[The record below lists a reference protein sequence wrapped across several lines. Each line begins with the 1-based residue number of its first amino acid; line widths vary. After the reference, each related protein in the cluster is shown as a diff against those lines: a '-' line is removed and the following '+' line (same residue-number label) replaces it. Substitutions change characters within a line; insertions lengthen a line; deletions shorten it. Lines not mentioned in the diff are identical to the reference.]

1 MQLRRFDGV
10 DAFLAAAGEFLAARE
25 AEHNLILG
33 ICSNLR
39 ERPESYTAAPYLATV
54 RAGDRIVAAALQT
67 PPFQLILSEV
77 DDPAAIL
84 LLAQDLLVRDLPG
97 ALGPVQHIRALV
109 DARAALG
116 GPKAHLR
123 FSERMFQLTEVRP
136 PRPIAGNARLAV
148 PDDRELV
155 GAWIAAFL
163 HEALGQDDP
172 AEARDVVAGWLS
184 GRGRTIH
191 LWEDGGV
198 PVSLVGAGSPT
209 PNGIRIGPVY
219 TPPEERNRGYAS
231 ALVAA
236 VSQAELDAGRRFCFL
251 FTDLANPT
259 ANHIYQSIGYE
270 PVRDV
275 DAYRFDRP

>member
-1 MQLRRFDGV
+1 MQLRRFADV
-10 DAFLAAAGEFLAARE
+10 DTFLAAAGDFLVARE

-39 ERPESYTAAPYLATV
+39 ERPASFAGAPYLATV
-54 RAGDRIVAAALQT
+54 SARDRVVAAALQT

-77 DDPAAIL
+77 DDPAAIP
-84 LLAQDLLVRDLPG
+84 LLAEDLLGRDLPG
-97 ALGPVQHIRALV
+97 ALGPVEQIRAFV
-109 DARAALG
+109 DARVALG
-116 GPKAHLR
+116 GPNAHMR
-123 FSERMFQLTEVRP
+123 FSERIFQLTAVRA

-148 PDDRELV
+148 PADGELV
-155 GAWIAAFL
+155 EAWIAAFL

-184 GRGRTIH
+184 GRGRAIH
-191 LWEDGGV
+191 LWEDGGI
-198 PVSLVGAGSPT
+198 PVSLAGAGSST

-219 TPPEERNRGYAS
+219 TPSESRGRGYAS
-231 ALVAA
+231 ALVSA

-259 ANHIYQSIGYE
+259 ANHIYQALGYE